1 MIYQNAKTVTNL
13 FRRIQCKVA
22 LKCFSDA
29 CNEKW
34 KFDSDSSKIP
44 WQVSLFGIHTFSL
57 FQDFFHFPPVSW
69 VASVWTN
76 VNVIFRVLKKCKKW
90 ASRERLEICC
100 KCTWTKSTFP
110 RFADSKV
117 ASKARCPFCAF
128 PGNKLYWGLVLDL
141 KQDQIGLE
149 RSAIWSCSVF
159 CVQCTVGEV
168 AWA

>member
-13 FRRIQCKVA
+13 SRRIQCKVA

-57 FQDFFHFPPVSW
+57 FKDFFHFPPVSW
-69 VASVWTN
+69 VASVWAN

-128 PGNKLYWGLVLDL
+128 PGNKLYWGLFLDL
-141 KQDQIGLE
+141 KKKYILGFNSRFETNYCLKINQ
-149 RSAIWSCSVF
+149 
-159 CVQCTVGEV
+159 VQM
-168 AWA
+168 

>member
-1 MIYQNAKTVTNL
+1 MQSRTQMFLGRMQWKVKIWFRQQQDSVTS
-13 FRRIQCKVA
+13 
-22 LKCFSDA
+22 FSFW
-29 CNEKW
+29 NSYI
-34 KFDSDSSKIP
+34 FP
-44 WQVSLFGIHTFSL
+44 FPRL
-57 FQDFFHFPPVSW
+57 FHFPPVSW
-69 VASVWTN
+69 VASVWAN
-76 VNVIFRVLKKCKKW
+76 VNVIFRVLKKCQKW